1 MVSLCACSDMQS
13 CHMILEVK
21 EVAIWRRFGYRF
33 FRSIT
38 IMRFSTLKFLKGCF
52 RKEWFWLSGE
62 TTRLCYGEDKWDSFL
77 ERIKTLPPENAKMLR
92 PFLTFSAPCY
102 NCGDTAVR
110 VSKTMLD
117 YAGIKSKALLER
129 SEDGHFILRRP

>member
-1 MVSLCACSDMQS
+1 MER
-13 CHMILEVK
+13 I
-21 EVAIWRRFGYRF
+21 
-33 FRSIT
+33 
-38 IMRFSTLKFLKGCF
+38 
-52 RKEWFWLSGE
+52 WLSFFPADNDNASFCAEVPKKLFSGKMVLTLGKE
-62 TTRLCYGEDKWDSFL
+62 HTLMLYGEDKWDSFL
-77 ERIKTLPPENAKMLR
+77 ERIKTLPPENAKLLR

>member
-1 MVSLCACSDMQS
+1 MEK
-13 CHMILEVK
+13 I
-21 EVAIWRRFGYRF
+21 
-33 FRSIT
+33 
-38 IMRFSTLKFLKGCF
+38 
-52 RKEWFWLSGE
+52 WLSFFSIDNDNAVFYAEVPKGLFSE
-62 TTRLCYGEDKWDSFL
+62 GMVLALGRDHALMLYGEDKWDLFL